1 MRALIQ
7 NYLVGKFMRLLALLV
22 FLFMVAALFIGGAQP
37 GAGSLFPPPWD
48 KLVHIGYFFVLTLLL
63 RRFIGLPTAL
73 VIAISLLLGLAD
85 EIHQSFL
92 PGRTAAWDDF
102 VADAIGVGLALLIV
116 SLVFRRE

>member
-1 MRALIQ
+1 MQALIQ

-22 FLFMVAALFIGGAQP
+22 FLSMVAALFIGGAQP

-48 KLVHIGYFFVLTLLL
+48 KLVHIGYFFLLTLLL
-63 RRFIGLPTAL
+63 HRFIRLPVAL
-73 VIAISLLLGLAD
+73 VIALSLLLGMAD

-102 VADAIGVGLALLIV
+102 LADAIGVGLAFSGLI
-116 SLVFRRE
+116 FKRK